1 MQSKQKKWEICN
13 KMKLNNESLIK
24 TIPYL
29 FYLIL
34 IVLIFQFRYE
44 LDKKNLYITSDG
56 AIKLYQS
63 VQYNENG
70 FLSLECIYPGRQL
83 DKEFKYFPISYP
95 WAVFSISGNK
105 CVLEYPP
112 FFYWIGGVLLKFFP
126 LRLILYLPLLF
137 FGINIF
143 IFDFILRK
151 VGLIAIFR
159 VLLVTLGFIS
169 FPLLTAMDYTE
180 SPAFQTFYLLG
191 FYFFWK
197 YLEESRSETNS
208 WMSILNKNA
217 FFREPFGVLFLTGVF
232 FGLSFIL
239 RLEVL
244 MTFSFLCFFTF
255 LLRKNLAKPF
265 FIYIGFGAVGIL
277 FVIYNMQVSGHPLGF
292 RYVSSIDFNDNAK
305 ADIWK
310 RLAILKATIWGNEVM
325 VGIFKFQPLC
335 WLMLLL
341 PIWALLNK
349 IKRPTGEIFLIAGWV
364 SLLVIPLYITVYGG
378 VGYFGLRYIEAP
390 FFLVLIGF
398 AIYLSEDFFSE
409 FNKQRWMLIILILII
424 GYGNWLSTR
433 EGLKLLRNSSQEN
446 AVFQDFL
453 KKSNNFVVHSS
464 LYSSIWMG
472 ASFLEKTHVNL
483 TGNEEAN
490 EYVKQFQDNEKF
502 VLVLSPEDLYISA
515 DIPKKLHYRYKTQLN
530 LDLLPITVIEE
541 LKMNGIRLVLVNKK

>member
-1 MQSKQKKWEICN
+1 
-13 KMKLNNESLIK
+13 MKLNNESIIK

-34 IVLIFQFRYE
+34 IILIFQFRYE
-44 LDKKNLYITSDG
+44 LDKKSLYITSDG

-70 FLSLECIYPGRQL
+70 FLSLECIYPGREL

-95 WAVFSISGNK
+95 WAIFQARGNK

-112 FFYWIGGVLLKFFP
+112 FFYWIGAVLLKFFP
-126 LRLILYLPLLF
+126 LRIILYLPLLF
-137 FGINIF
+137 FGANIF
-143 IFDFILRK
+143 ILDFILRK
-151 VGLIAIFR
+151 LGLIPIFR
-159 VLLVTLGFIS
+159 VLLVILGFVS

-197 YLEESRSETNS
+197 YLEDSGSETNS
-208 WMSILNKNA
+208 WMSMLNKNA
-217 FFREPFGVLFLTGVF
+217 FLQERFGVLFLTGVL

-239 RLEVL
+239 RLEIL

-265 FIYIGFGAVGIL
+265 FIYTGFVAVGFF

-310 RLAILKATIWGNEVM
+310 RLTFLKAAIWGNEIM

-335 WLMLLL
+335 WLILLL
-341 PIWALLNK
+341 PVWARLNK
-349 IKRPTGEIFLIAGWV
+349 IKRPSGDIFLIGGWI
-364 SLLVIPLYITVYGG
+364 SLLVIPFYITVYGG

-390 FFLVLIGF
+390 FFLILIGF
-398 AIYLSEDFFSE
+398 AIYLSEDFFSKS
-409 FNKQRWMLIILILII
+409 NKQRWILIILLLII
-424 GYGNWLSTR
+424 GYGNWLSTK

-453 KKSNNFVVHSS
+453 KKSNSFVIHSS
-464 LYSSIWMG
+464 LYSSIWMSG
-472 ASFLEKTHVNL
+472 SFLEKKHVNL
-483 TGNEEAN
+483 TGNEEAK
-490 EYVKQFQDNEKF
+490 EYFRQIPANEKF
-502 VLVLSPEDLYISA
+502 VLVLSPEDIYISA
-515 DIPKKLHYRYKTQLN
+515 DIPKKLHYRYKTQLI
-530 LDLLPITVIEE
+530 LDSLPITILEE
-541 LKMNGIRLVLVNKK
+541 LTMNGIRLVLVNKK

>member
-1 MQSKQKKWEICN
+1 
-13 KMKLNNESLIK
+13 MKLANESIIK

-34 IVLIFQFRYE
+34 IILIFQFRYE

-63 VQYNENG
+63 VQYKENG
-70 FLSLECIYPGRQL
+70 FLSLECIYPGREL

-95 WAVFSISGNK
+95 WAVFSIMGNK

-126 LRLILYLPLLF
+126 LGLILYLPLLF
-137 FGINIF
+137 FGVNIF

-151 VGLIAIFR
+151 MGLISIFR

-197 YLEESRSETNS
+197 YLEENRNEANS
-208 WMSILNKNA
+208 WIAILNKNA
-217 FFREPFGVLFLTGVF
+217 WLDERFGVLFLTGTL

-239 RLEVL
+239 RLEIL
-244 MTFSFLCFFTF
+244 MTFSFLCFCTF
-255 LLRKNLAKPF
+255 LLRRNLAKPF
-265 FIYIGFGAVGIL
+265 FIYTGFVVVGL
-277 FVIYNMQVSGHPLGF
+277 FFVIYNMQVSGHPLGF

-305 ADIWK
+305 ADFWK
-310 RLAILKATIWGNEVM
+310 RLTFLKAAIWGNEIM

-335 WLMLLL
+335 WLILLL
-341 PIWALLNK
+341 PVWARLNK
-349 IKRPTGEIFLIAGWV
+349 IKRPSGDIFLIGGWI
-364 SLLVIPLYITVYGG
+364 SLLVIPFYITVYGG

-390 FFLVLIGF
+390 FFLILIGF
-398 AIYLSEDFFSE
+398 AIYLSEDFFSKSS
-409 FNKQRWMLIILILII
+409 KQRWILISLLLMI

-446 AVFQDFL
+446 AMFQSFL
-453 KKSNNFVVHSS
+453 KKANNFVVHSS
-464 LYSSIWMG
+464 LYTSIWMSS
-472 ASFLEKTHVNL
+472 SFLEKKHVNL
-483 TGNEEAN
+483 TGIEEAK
-490 EYVKQFQDNEKF
+490 EYFKQIPANEKF
-502 VLVLSPEDLYISA
+502 VLVLSPEDIYISA